1 VKGRNA
7 AGKHPDDVQDLVEA
21 GSRENSEIVLTRADL
36 EKLGHGHRS
45 PTKAMRAFC
54 VDCMGNQFAEIRRCT
69 SIGCALWPYRLGK
82 NPFHGSGGAS

>member
-1 VKGRNA
+1 MKGRNP
-7 AGKHPDDVQDLVEA
+7 AGKYPDDVQALVEA

-36 EKLGHGHRS
+36 ETLGHGHRS

-69 SIGCALWPYRLGK
+69 SVGCSLWPYRMGK
-82 NPFHGSGGAS
+82 NPISNRKGGF